1 MRTLN
6 RPMFRYGGPIKEGVM
21 SGIREPKRN
30 GGSMGEPQAINT
42 VGSPL
47 SPMSSDGRANYAAPL
62 IPIGMGIASGIARA
76 APLAL
81 RYGRT
86 GLNALKNLFGR
97 TRPVQGPTGVITPG
111 TTTFSKVNRRIP
123 SSGNYTGVQS
133 TTTGPKVISGG
144 EGLGSAFVPTPL
156 GSYLGRDP
164 TVKLIG
170 GAYKA
175 ITDPRVTG
183 LIAKGARVVFSPTGA
198 LTGLYFANGKYFNK
212 NNEEVEAPE
221 NAGDLKIGEKITS
234 KSGAPGGQISKEE
247 FAKKQK
253 EERIANYRK
262 IMNIEGMQK
271 DAAYDSLIDASK
283 AVTDS
288 EDFKGD
294 LKSGKLINSI
304 IQATSKQFDKPKQT
318 EQSINALILKNQL
331 AADTP
336 STKLKDLIAIGID
349 TPEKQEAYL
358 RTQLGQPSNL
368 GAAKAAIAKSG
379 ASGADNIAAGAA
391 ELMFPGEYR
400 GEIIDKKIFEDIL
413 EKVKKDPKDK
423 KLRPNQ
429 IIESIISAEA
439 QSKGYPPGKYT
450 VPGGVI
456 VNIDENSNATIV
468 R

>member
-47 SPMSSDGRANYAAPL
+47 SPMSSDGRANYALPL
-62 IPIGMGIASGIARA
+62 LGIGAGIARV

-81 RYGRT
+81 RYGRA
-86 GLNALKNLFGR
+86 GLNQLKNLFGR
-97 TRPVQGPTGVITPG
+97 TRQVQGPTGVVTPG
-111 TTTFSKVNRRIP
+111 TTTFSRASRRIP
-123 SSGNYTGVQS
+123 SSGPYTGVQS
-133 TTTGPKVISGG
+133 TTTGPKVIAGG
-144 EGLGSAFVPTPL
+144 EGLGSAFVPTPV

-164 TVKLIG
+164 TVRLIG
-170 GAYKA
+170 GTYKA

-198 LTGLYFANGKYFNK
+198 ATGLYFANGKYFNK

-221 NAGDLKIGEKITS
+221 NAGDLKIGEKVTS
-234 KSGAPGGQISKEE
+234 KSGALSGQISKEE

-262 IMNIEGMQK
+262 IMNIEGMKK

-283 AVTDS
+283 LVTDS
-288 EDFKGD
+288 QDFKGD
-294 LKSGKLINSI
+294 LKSGKLINNI

-318 EQSINALILKNQL
+318 EQSINALILKNEL
-331 AADTP
+331 ANNAT

-349 TPEKQEAYL
+349 TPKKQEAYL

-368 GAAKAAIAKSG
+368 GAAKAIMAKT
-379 ASGADNIAAGAA
+379 AQGADNIAAGAA

-400 GEIIDKKIFEDIL
+400 GDIIDKKIFEDIL
-413 EKVKKDPKDK
+413 EKVKKDPKNK

-429 IIESIISAEA
+429 IIESIISGEA

>member
-21 SGIREPKRN
+21 SGIREPKRK

-47 SPMSSDGRANYAAPL
+47 SPMSSDGRANYAGPL
-62 IPIGMGIASGIARA
+62 LGIGAIASGIARA

-86 GLNALKNLFGR
+86 GLNALKNLFGK
-97 TRPVQGPTGVITPG
+97 PA
-111 TTTFSKVNRRIP
+111 KV
-123 SSGNYTGVQS
+123 S
-133 TTTGPKVISGG
+133 SGG
-144 EGLGSAFVPTPL
+144 EGLGSVSKTTFSRASQRVPAGQNIGSYTGVKPTTTTIPFQGPTGVVTPFVPNF
-156 GSYLGRDP
+156 LGRDP
-164 TVKLIG
+164 TVRLIG

-183 LIAKGARVVFSPTGA
+183 LIAKGARLVLSPTGA
-198 LTGLYFANGKYFNK
+198 VTGLIYANGKYFNK
-212 NNEEVEAPE
+212 KGEEVETPE

-234 KSGAPGGQISKEE
+234 KSGALSGQISKAE
-247 FAKKQK
+247 FAEKQK
-253 EERIANYRK
+253 QERIANYRK
-262 IMNIEGMQK
+262 IMNIEGMKK

-288 EDFKGD
+288 QDFKGD
-294 LKSGKLINSI
+294 LKSGKLINNI
-304 IQATSKQFDKPKQT
+304 IQATSKQFDKPKKT
-318 EQSINALILKNQL
+318 EDSINALILKNQL

-379 ASGADNIAAGAA
+379 AQGADGIAAGAA

-400 GEIIDKKIFEDIL
+400 GDIIDKKIFEEIL
-413 EKVKKDPKDK
+413 EKVKKDPKNK

-429 IIESIISAEA
+429 IIESIISGEA

>member
-47 SPMSSDGRANYAAPL
+47 SPMSSDGRANYALPL
-62 IPIGMGIASGIARA
+62 LGIGAGIARV

-81 RYGRT
+81 RYGRA
-86 GLNALKNLFGR
+86 GLNQLKNLFGR
-97 TRPVQGPTGVITPG
+97 TRQVQGPTGVVTPG
-111 TTTFSKVNRRIP
+111 TTTFSRASQRIP
-123 SSGNYTGVQS
+123 SSGPYTGVQS
-133 TTTGPKVISGG
+133 TTTGPKVIAGG
-144 EGLGSAFVPTPL
+144 EGLGSAFVPTPV

-164 TVKLIG
+164 TVRLIG
-170 GAYKA
+170 GTYKA

-198 LTGLYFANGKYFNK
+198 ATGLYFANGKYFNK

-221 NAGDLKIGEKITS
+221 NAGDLKIGEKVTS
-234 KSGAPGGQISKEE
+234 KSGALSGQISKEE

-262 IMNIEGMQK
+262 IMNIEGMKK

-283 AVTDS
+283 LVTDS
-288 EDFKGD
+288 QDFKGD
-294 LKSGKLINSI
+294 LKSGKLINNI

-318 EQSINALILKNQL
+318 EQSINALILKNEL
-331 AADTP
+331 ANNAT

-349 TPEKQEAYL
+349 TPKKQEAYL

-368 GAAKAAIAKSG
+368 GAAKAIMAKT
-379 ASGADNIAAGAA
+379 AQGADNIAAGAA

-400 GEIIDKKIFEDIL
+400 GDIIDKKIFEDIL
-413 EKVKKDPKDK
+413 EKVKKDPKNK

-429 IIESIISAEA
+429 IIESIISGEA